1 MLSTVQEL
9 PGAVLGDFARVSCLS
24 DCRSHLCFFSLF
36 LFFKIQPVVQHKNTF
51 FNNKPTKKEKK
62 QKRERREDRN
72 KSPSRCIHLSLF
84 SRLAFSIFYIEK
96 LGLINYKTSDGRR
109 SYLMCVRLC
118 LFLASSQQQSSG
130 VRCITSFQKSIRADF

>member
-24 DCRSHLCFFSLF
+24 DCRSHLCFFSSFFF
-36 LFFKIQPVVQHKNTF
+36 LKYSLWCNTKTHSSITNPPKKKKNR
-51 FNNKPTKKEKK
+51 KEKEEK
-62 QKRERREDRN
+62 IEIN
-72 KSPSRCIHLSLF
+72 PPLAVSISLP